1 MPKEKLSSYLVK
13 FTLVFSVYVIAG
25 KIGLSF
31 EAVSGFASLVWPP
44 TGIAIAVMLLL
55 GRRYWPAIAL
65 GAFVVNLTS
74 GAPVGSALG
83 IAAGNA
89 LEALAASWLLLRDP
103 RFRYTLEDP
112 RSVFSFVGLAAGLST
127 LISATVGTTSLL
139 LGGIIAAEGYAATWT
154 AWWVGD
160 VFGALI
166 VAPFLLVWLGRKPT
180 FERLRG
186 RVAEIVCMLTIFA
199 GIAALMYGEGGAG
212 IITPTAA
219 SYIMMI
225 PLVWAGVR
233 FGMRGGTAAIMLFS
247 FISVY
252 ATALGRGPFVA
263 NELNEGLAALHLFV
277 GTSAIMAL
285 FLGSAHDERI
295 RADDERLTLLREV
308 GEQARYLKAIVDV
321 APIGIKLLD
330 KESNFLQINAAGLR
344 MVGAGSER
352 ELITRTM
359 LSMTVPDD
367 RPAFTAL
374 LKKVFDGGSGGLR
387 HSIVGLNGTR
397 RVVDVKMVP
406 FRDASGKVTAALG
419 MFDEKTREVEQERL
433 LKQGQEEMAQIN
445 RTIVGRELKMIEMKR
460 DLKKL
465 KGGGDS
471 EDEKSGA

>member
-127 LISATVGTTSLL
+127 LISATVGTMSLL

-166 VAPFLLVWLGRKPT
+166 VAQIGRASCR
-180 FERLRG
+180 ER
-186 RVAEIVCMLTIFA
+186 V
-199 GIAALMYGEGGAG
+199 
-212 IITPTAA
+212 
-219 SYIMMI
+219 
-225 PLVWAGVR
+225 
-233 FGMRGGTAAIMLFS
+233 
-247 FISVY
+247 
-252 ATALGRGPFVA
+252 
-263 NELNEGLAALHLFV
+263 
-277 GTSAIMAL
+277 
-285 FLGSAHDERI
+285 
-295 RADDERLTLLREV
+295 
-308 GEQARYLKAIVDV
+308 
-321 APIGIKLLD
+321 
-330 KESNFLQINAAGLR
+330 
-344 MVGAGSER
+344 
-352 ELITRTM
+352 
-359 LSMTVPDD
+359 
-367 RPAFTAL
+367 
-374 LKKVFDGGSGGLR
+374 
-387 HSIVGLNGTR
+387 
-397 RVVDVKMVP
+397 
-406 FRDASGKVTAALG
+406 
-419 MFDEKTREVEQERL
+419 
-433 LKQGQEEMAQIN
+433 
-445 RTIVGRELKMIEMKR
+445 
-460 DLKKL
+460 
-465 KGGGDS
+465 
-471 EDEKSGA
+471 